1 MGKRIWALLLAA
13 AMTLTLVGCGE
24 EKGVEAEGF
33 ASLAEIM
40 ALAAENHKVY
50 TEPGEL
56 ENVDLTPY
64 AINDTGLLTESEIEA
79 LRTERPMASRVTVEE
94 AKEDAD
100 LFFRTWKYAYS
111 SYYFIGEEL
120 FENARQQVMAE
131 LDGKKD
137 GIKGSEFA
145 EMLYKAMSFL
155 RDDHSSINGKSPA
168 STETA
173 LIEMA
178 YIDQSV
184 TLDKDEKG
192 YYQTYEDGKWYY
204 DAASDENIRIEP
216 TLLKNGK
223 VVYCPLVLAPSGRA
237 SRGDTLTLKKDG
249 AVKEVPISW
258 AMCQN
263 AARENSS
270 GGFVAAKAMGDV
282 YYINYLDM
290 APDLD
295 DQYWGE
301 YMELCRQNTTGEYT
315 TLHGQGAGL
324 AEFLNS
330 AKEAKNYKAVIFD
343 LRYTQGWAHWQLQE
357 WIRAFTGEEDAI
369 NETFLVRQNALRT
382 EANFEGFSRVNIGE
396 ERCDMWSETGHT
408 CENDI
413 PLIILT
419 DKSCASSVEEACLR
433 LRTIENSIV
442 IGSNT
447 AGCALG
453 GSVQEYFLPHT
464 GATFAIGGFMQLQG
478 TAKNIDGIGYEPD
491 IWCDPEKALDSAV
504 ALLERADIA
513 DEETVQT
520 AAEPVDNIADEEAAQ
535 MAVEPVDIQLV
546 FYGNTIESDST
557 FGNVGDSGDGDT
569 DTASIIVDGEPVE
582 DFEVRSADESLLEA
596 KKGYKSSMFLTRKAS
611 FNGEMVDVIV
621 TYRGMDYVFHANDS
635 SWGG

>member
-24 EKGVEAEGF
+24 KTVQETGAEADGL

-64 AINDTGLLTESEIEA
+64 AINDTGLLTENEIEA
-79 LRTERPMASRVTVEE
+79 LRTERSVADRVTVEE

-100 LFFRTWKYAYS
+100 LFFRAWKYAYS

-120 FENARQQVMAE
+120 FENARQQVMAK
-131 LDGKKD
+131 LDEKKD

-155 RDDHSSINGKSPA
+155 RDDHSSINGKAPA
-168 STETA
+168 GREAA

-184 TLDKDEKG
+184 TMDKDEKG

-204 DAASDENIRIEP
+204 TTASDESIRIEP
-216 TLLKNGK
+216 TLLENGK

-237 SRGDTLTLKKDG
+237 HGGDTLTLEKDG

-263 AARENSS
+263 ASGGNNS

-290 APDLD
+290 AIDLD

-301 YMELCRQNTTGEYT
+301 YMELCRQNTSGEYT

-382 EANFEGFSRVNIGE
+382 KANFEGFSRVNIGE
-396 ERCDMWSETGHT
+396 ERCDMWSETGRT
-408 CENDI
+408 CTNGI

-419 DKSCASSVEEACLR
+419 DKSCGSSVEEACLR
-433 LRTIENSIV
+433 LRTIENSVV

-453 GSVQEYFLPHT
+453 GSVQEYFLPNS

-478 TAKNIDGIGYEPD
+478 TAENIDGIGYEPD
-491 IWCDPEKALDSAV
+491 IWCEPQKALDSAV
-504 ALLERADIA
+504 ALLQRADIA
-513 DEETVQT
+513 DEAAAQAV
-520 AAEPVDNIADEEAAQ
+520 AEPVD
-535 MAVEPVDIQLV
+535 MQLV
-546 FYGNTIESDST
+546 FYGHAVEPGST

-582 DFEVRSADESLLEA
+582 DFEVRSADESLLEV
-596 KKGYKSSMFLTRKAS
+596 KKGYKASMFLTRKAS
-611 FNGEMVDVIV
+611 FNGGRVDVIV
-621 TYRGMDYVFHANDS
+621 TYRGMDYVFYANDDTWS
-635 SWGG
+635 G

>member
-1 MGKRIWALLLAA
+1 MGKRVWALLLAA

-94 AKEDAD
+94 AREDAD

-111 SYYFIGEEL
+111 SYYFIGEEP

-184 TLDKDEKG
+184 SMDKDEKG

-204 DAASDENIRIEP
+204 TTASDESIRIEP
-216 TLLKNGK
+216 TLLENGK
-223 VVYCPLVLAPSGRA
+223 VVYCPLVLAPSGGV
-237 SRGDTLTLKKDG
+237 SRVDTLTLKKDG

-258 AMCQN
+258 TMCQN
-263 AARENSS
+263 ATGGNNS

-290 APDLD
+290 ANDLD

-301 YMELCRQNTTGEYT
+301 YIGAVPSKYDRGVYHAAWTGRGTGGVPE
-315 TLHGQGAGL
+315 HG
-324 AEFLNS
+324 
-330 AKEAKNYKAVIFD
+330 K
-343 LRYTQGWAHWQLQE
+343 R
-357 WIRAFTGEEDAI
+357 GEE
-369 NETFLVRQNALRT
+369 
-382 EANFEGFSRVNIGE
+382 
-396 ERCDMWSETGHT
+396 
-408 CENDI
+408 
-413 PLIILT
+413 
-419 DKSCASSVEEACLR
+419 
-433 LRTIENSIV
+433 
-442 IGSNT
+442 
-447 AGCALG
+447 
-453 GSVQEYFLPHT
+453 
-464 GATFAIGGFMQLQG
+464 LQG
-478 TAKNIDGIGYEPD
+478 GHI
-491 IWCDPEKALDSAV
+491 
-504 ALLERADIA
+504 
-513 DEETVQT
+513 
-520 AAEPVDNIADEEAAQ
+520 
-535 MAVEPVDIQLV
+535 
-546 FYGNTIESDST
+546 
-557 FGNVGDSGDGDT
+557 
-569 DTASIIVDGEPVE
+569 
-582 DFEVRSADESLLEA
+582 
-596 KKGYKSSMFLTRKAS
+596 
-611 FNGEMVDVIV
+611 
-621 TYRGMDYVFHANDS
+621 
-635 SWGG
+635 